1 MGLSFTILQWYFDGA
16 CLWSW
21 ALQTVDGVPL
31 SSFGMPSA
39 ARRIRKA
46 CFGEIAV
53 TGWGAATNRAPLR
66 DGCCGS
72 ATCAHQP
79 LFWIYPYPYVLC
91 FRRLVLAAF
100 LRSGVFG
107 CETNALVC
115 RL

>member
-1 MGLSFTILQWYFDGA
+1 MTFVSVSQACLCRIAGVLQIMGLSFTILQWYFDGA

-72 ATCAHQP
+72 ATCVQP
-79 LFWIYPYPYVLC
+79 SSNLLSPDPS
-91 FRRLVLAAF
+91 RLIL
-100 LRSGVFG
+100 
-107 CETNALVC
+107 NID
-115 RL
+115 

>member
-72 ATCAHQP
+72 ATCASQAS
-79 LFWIYPYPYVLC
+79 LLELSSAFTRC
-91 FRRLVLAAF
+91 LVLVAF
-100 LRSGVFG
+100 FARDHQL
-107 CETNALVC
+107 L
-115 RL
+115 